1 MALKCLLAA
10 AKLTLDDPTV
20 HNQIIRFKKAIEPPP
35 EPLLAEVTTVI
46 DTEFY
51 TTLLPSKNTDL
62 VTFNSEYLAKHKDTP
77 SKLFG
82 GLRAKNLVKP
92 EATSEIEAGVL
103 ESIRGGLD
111 KYTLEDAYEGLG
123 LLRETKASDKAVE
136 EYKSVAKG
144 RWENAKGLV

>member
-10 AKLTLDDPTV
+10 AKLTPEDPTV
-20 HNQIIRFKKAIEPPP
+20 HIQIIKFKKAIDSPP
-35 EPLLAEVTTVI
+35 EPLPAEITTVI

-62 VTFNSEYLAKHKDTP
+62 VAFNSEYLAKHTDTP

-82 GLRAKNLVKP
+82 GLRAKHLVKP
-92 EATSEIEAGVL
+92 ESISEIEASIL
-103 ESIRGGLD
+103 ESIKGGLD
-111 KYTLEDAYEGLG
+111 TYTLEDAYEGLG

-144 RWENAKGLV
+144 KWENSKGLV

>member
-10 AKLTLDDPTV
+10 AKHTPEDPTV
-20 HNQIIRFKKAIEPPP
+20 HNQIIRFKKAIDSPP
-35 EPLLAEVTTVI
+35 ESLPVEVTAVI

-51 TTLLPSKNTDL
+51 TTLLPSKNTNL
-62 VTFNSEYLAKHKDTP
+62 VAFNSEYLAKHNDIP

-82 GLRAKNLVKP
+82 GLRAKHLVKP
-92 EATSEIEAGVL
+92 ESTSEIEASVL
-103 ESIRGGLD
+103 ESIKGGLGT
-111 KYTLEDAYEGLG
+111 YTLEDAYEGLG
-123 LLRETKASDKAVE
+123 LLREAKASDKAVE